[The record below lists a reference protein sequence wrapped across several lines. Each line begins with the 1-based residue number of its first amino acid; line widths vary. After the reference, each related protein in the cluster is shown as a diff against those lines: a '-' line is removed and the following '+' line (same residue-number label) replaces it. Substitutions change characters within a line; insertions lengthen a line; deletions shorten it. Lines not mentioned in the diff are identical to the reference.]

1 MTCFLRSKG
10 KEEHARKLYHSRCYY
25 TPGILKFGNIILL
38 PSFCCGKSRCYSTS
52 TAKKVLKT

>member
-1 MTCFLRSKG
+1 MFPEKQRKG
-10 KEEHARKLYHSRCYY
+10 GACQEIISLQMLLH